1 MHSTSSP
8 AASFSFI
15 DFSEMRSPLAIE
27 VRRAIGCGP
36 IAPQGQRSPRGR
48 RGCLRRGGARVR
60 GRRGAMG
67 YGFPRPRPAWRRL
80 DRLDQL
86 GHLRR
91 KRVPGQHRAG
101 IDDDKQKSLILP
113 LAARSPPR
121 RVDPRLG
128 SRRRARTL
136 CARRRRRRHPR
147 RSAPVGGGVAVGVE
161 GDAGRQGFASFGA
174 SNTSP
179 HINDGCQCRRSPAR
193 PPTESRRRSGYDT
206 RAHQQMPY
214 WVARQERLTK
224 Y

>member
-1 MHSTSSP
+1 MTLCAPPSSTGLIHCGSWFGTRTSGVMPSERGGADRRRRLDRIGRMLHIDIERVTPPALATIAISMERARRRFMHSTSSP

-60 GRRGAMG
+60 GRRAAMG
-67 YGFPRPRPAWRRL
+67 YGFPRPRPAWGRL

-101 IDDDKQKSLILP
+101 IDDDKQKPVILP
-113 LAARSPPR
+113 LAARDR
-121 RVDPRLG
+121 RPG
-128 SRRRARTL
+128 
-136 CARRRRRRHPR
+136 
-147 RSAPVGGGVAVGVE
+147 E
-161 GDAGRQGFASFGA
+161 
-174 SNTSP
+174 
-179 HINDGCQCRRSPAR
+179 
-193 PPTESRRRSGYDT
+193 
-206 RAHQQMPY
+206 
-214 WVARQERLTK
+214 
-224 Y
+224 